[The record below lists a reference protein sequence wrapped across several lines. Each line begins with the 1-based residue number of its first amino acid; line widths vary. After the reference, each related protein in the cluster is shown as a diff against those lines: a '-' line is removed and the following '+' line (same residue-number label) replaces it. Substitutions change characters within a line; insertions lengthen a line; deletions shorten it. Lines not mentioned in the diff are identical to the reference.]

1 MTPGARLSAAIE
13 ILDAVLDGAPAGV
26 TLARWGRGARYAGSK
41 DRNAIRDLVFDC
53 LRKKRSLAH
62 RGGAETGRA
71 LILAHAFE
79 AGTDLDTVFSGEGY
93 HPAAVTPTETAALN
107 DGRTAVDPVRLNYP
121 DFLDDAFRRSLGE
134 SFEPV
139 MAAMA
144 TRAPVD
150 LRVNRQKASLVDAQA
165 ALAAEEIETLPVEGV
180 ATALRVITNPRR
192 VASSRAYKDGLVEL
206 QDASSQ
212 AAALFAGAKPGM
224 RVLDYCA
231 GGGGKALA
239 LYDAIGGEGAVFAH
253 DIATVRMN
261 DLPARAARAGA
272 RIRVVAPDDDA
283 LATETFDLVFV
294 DAPCSG
300 TGAWRRTPDA
310 KWRVTADDLA
320 RLEGVQADIL
330 GVSICGAV
338 GC

>member
-1 MTPGARLSAAIE
+1 
-13 ILDAVLDGAPAGV
+13 
-26 TLARWGRGARYAGSK
+26 
-41 DRNAIRDLVFDC
+41 
-53 LRKKRSLAH
+53 
-62 RGGAETGRA
+62 
-71 LILAHAFE
+71 
-79 AGTDLDTVFSGEGY
+79 
-93 HPAAVTPTETAALN
+93 
-107 DGRTAVDPVRLNYP
+107 
-121 DFLDDAFRRSLGE
+121 
-134 SFEPV
+134 
-139 MAAMA
+139 
-144 TRAPVD
+144 
-150 LRVNRQKASLVDAQA
+150 
-165 ALAAEEIETLPVEGV
+165 
-180 ATALRVITNPRR
+180 VITNPRR

-283 LATETFDLVFV
+283 LASETFDLVFV

-330 GVSICGAV
+330 DRAAELLRPGGRLVYATCSLLDRENGDQVDALLERSSKMRLEGRRIFTPIDTGDGFFVAKLTNSDC
-338 GC
+338 